1 MMMNLAKRKNIDLLV
16 EHFWKHGYMTV
27 SRRFG
32 TYLPE
37 PEKVGGFDV
46 DIIARHKENYAIGV
60 SLTEEDFNN
69 PKLLEKINY
78 LATRQT
84 KFTNKKVFL
93 FLGVPEAYYQN
104 AKALL
109 ELLNPEIKKNI
120 RLFRLVD
127 RAFPPKGN
135 VHQNIGNNLFS

>member
-1 MMMNLAKRKNIDLLV
+1 MNLAKRKNIDLLV
-16 EHFWKHGYMTV
+16 EQFWKHGYMTI

-37 PEKVGGFDV
+37 PEKVGEFDV
-46 DIIARHKENYAIGV
+46 DIVARYKEDYAIGV
-60 SLTEEDFNN
+60 SLSEEDFSN

-109 ELLNPEIKKNI
+109 ELLNPETKKNI
-120 RLFRLVD
+120 KLFRLVE
-127 RAFPPKGN
+127 RTL
-135 VHQNIGNNLFS
+135 I

>member
-1 MMMNLAKRKNIDLLV
+1 MLNPMKRKNIDLLV
-16 EHFWKHGYMTV
+16 EQFWKHGYMTI

-37 PEKVGGFDV
+37 PEKVGDFDV
-46 DIIARHKENYAIGV
+46 DIVARHKEDYAIGV
-60 SLTEEDFNN
+60 SLSEEDFNN
-69 PKLLEKINY
+69 PKLLDKINY

-93 FLGVPEAYYQN
+93 FLGVPEEYYQN

-109 ELLNPEIKKNI
+109 ELLIPETRKNI
-120 RLFRLVD
+120 RLLRLAE
-127 RAFPPKGN
+127 RTFPAGRDMNSN
-135 VHQNIGNNLFS
+135 VGKNLFS